1 MKSRTAGLRRCVAR
15 TQIDKIAAILQ
26 GFAMESVVSG
36 RADPILTTL
45 MPFFT
50 AIFITGTIK
59 TYLCS
64 EESAAQPTPTAFM
77 ILLT

>member
-1 MKSRTAGLRRCVAR
+1 
-15 TQIDKIAAILQ
+15 
-26 GFAMESVVSG
+26 MESVVPG

-59 TYLCS
+59 TYLCC
-64 EESAAQPTPTAFM
+64 EESAAQPTPAHLM
-77 ILLT
+77 IVLT